1 MFDTAH
7 RNLYVAC
14 TGDSRAV
21 AGVWE
26 ETEEGKGYW
35 RVDVLTEDQTG
46 RNPNELKRSV
56 HYNMIFQNQISYFDC
71 AITGCSQNTQR
82 MRQTQ

>member
-1 MFDTAH
+1 MLILGSCALLALLDTAH

-26 ETEEGKGYW
+26 EAPDGNGFW

-46 RNPNELKRSV
+46 RNPNELRRLENSL
-56 HYNMIFQNQISYFDC
+56 
-71 AITGCSQNTQR
+71 
-82 MRQTQ
+82 

>member
-1 MFDTAH
+1 MALFDTSY

-26 ETEEGKGYW
+26 ETPDGTGVW

-46 RNPNELKRSV
+46 RNPNELRRRVNLFGPSFLFDNLFPECNRS
-56 HYNMIFQNQISYFDC
+56 
-71 AITGCSQNTQR
+71 TQ
-82 MRQTQ
+82 

>member
-1 MFDTAH
+1 MALFDTAH

-26 ETEEGKGYW
+26 ETEDGKGIW
-35 RVDVLTEDQTG
+35 RVDVLSEDQTG
-46 RNPNELKRSV
+46 RNPNELRRYVVRVYQLPASLISV
-56 HYNMIFQNQISYFDC
+56 SIQNAS
-71 AITGCSQNTQR
+71 
-82 MRQTQ
+82 

>member
-7 RNLYVAC
+7 RNLYVAL

-26 ETEEGKGYW
+26 QTPDGAGFW

-46 RNPNELKRSV
+46 RNPSELRRSV
-56 HYNMIFQNQISYFDC
+56 QVTCLGSHSLIKGAECKQSIL
-71 AITGCSQNTQR
+71 
-82 MRQTQ
+82 QTR

>member
-1 MFDTAH
+1 MAGMSKLPLFVGSCALLALFDTSH

-26 ETEEGKGYW
+26 ETPDGNGFW

-46 RNPNELKRSV
+46 RNPSELRRS
-56 HYNMIFQNQISYFDC
+56 
-71 AITGCSQNTQR
+71 G
-82 MRQTQ
+82 